1 MCMASI
7 VMNLIYVAEN
17 FRETPCKV
25 LEIEIASS
33 RRRLSCFL
41 KRCISKELMF
51 PRALPLSS
59 RWNRSICLHVW
70 KDADAPLIRLL
81 AFPRSF
87 ISTAWVSVW
96 HIWLPAVSVCVCVC
110 VSFACQLFLLSDF
123 SLFVHGQPGLAQ
135 WCNRIVMMLF
145 SCESSNSI
153 FFHCIVSS
161 AHSSFLCVCTFV
173 LPCVWQL
180 LTLKPMI
187 SL

>member
-1 MCMASI
+1 MCTASI
-7 VMNLIYVAEN
+7 VVNRIYVAEN

-25 LEIEIASS
+25 LENEIAPS
-33 RRRLSCFL
+33 RRKLSCFL

-96 HIWLPAVSVCVCVC
+96 HIWLPAVSVCVCVFL
-110 VSFACQLFLLSDF
+110 SLPIFPHFRLFLVFPWSTRP
-123 SLFVHGQPGLAQ
+123 SP
-135 WCNRIVMMLF
+135 VMQQN
-145 SCESSNSI
+145 CDD
-153 FFHCIVSS
+153 VV
-161 AHSSFLCVCTFV
+161 FL
-173 LPCVWQL
+173 WKQ
-180 LTLKPMI
+180 
-187 SL
+187 

>member
-17 FRETPCKV
+17 FRETHCKV
-25 LEIEIASS
+25 LEIEIAPS
-33 RRRLSCFL
+33 RRRLSCVL
-41 KRCISKELMF
+41 KNRISKELMF

-110 VSFACQLFLLSDF
+110 VFLLLAIFPPSWLFLVCPWSTRP
-123 SLFVHGQPGLAQ
+123 SP
-135 WCNRIVMMLF
+135 VMQQN
-145 SCESSNSI
+145 CDD
-153 FFHCIVSS
+153 VV
-161 AHSSFLCVCTFV
+161 FL
-173 LPCVWQL
+173 WKQ
-180 LTLKPMI
+180 
-187 SL
+187 